1 MLKLFFFL
9 LLVGGLIYRRYQKNY
24 LLFLMFFLFLTI
36 TLRHKT
42 CFLDTYS
49 YVLDY
54 ELLASKTY
62 MSIYKFWNKDISF
75 WYISKVISS
84 FSKGNYTIWF
94 AFLAISYIIPLYL
107 LIKRYSKNYQ
117 ISLILF
123 CCLGF
128 GFFIMTGL
136 RQTLAMGCTMGALYF
151 LLKNQRKYYFL
162 LVVFGTLFH
171 KTAIVFLILY
181 PLIYLPIKRK
191 YTLLYI
197 LLGGIIYYLSIQ
209 YLPIIM
215 MSDFDYRFAVYV
227 ERDTSINYSGLI
239 RQIILFILSFIFL
252 GTERNNYF
260 NRVFLL
266 MSLVG
271 IFFQSMTNILP
282 EMFRVSM
289 YFSISNIFLLANAL
303 NAKRE
308 LPIIKY
314 AIIIVLTCYFI
325 TSKNA
330 GFQEE
335 YYFFFQNVP
344 ASVYNSL
351 NY

>member
-1 MLKLFFFL
+1 
-9 LLVGGLIYRRYQKNY
+9 
-24 LLFLMFFLFLTI
+24 
-36 TLRHKT
+36 
-42 CFLDTYS
+42 
-49 YVLDY
+49 
-54 ELLASKTY
+54 
-62 MSIYKFWNKDISF
+62 
-75 WYISKVISS
+75 
-84 FSKGNYTIWF
+84 
-94 AFLAISYIIPLYL
+94 
-107 LIKRYSKNYQ
+107 
-117 ISLILF
+117 
-123 CCLGF
+123 
-128 GFFIMTGL
+128 
-136 RQTLAMGCTMGALYF
+136 
-151 LLKNQRKYYFL
+151 
-162 LVVFGTLFH
+162 
-171 KTAIVFLILY
+171 
-181 PLIYLPIKRK
+181 
-191 YTLLYI
+191 
-197 LLGGIIYYLSIQ
+197 
-209 YLPIIM
+209 M
-215 MSDFDYRFAVYV
+215 MSDFDSRFADYV
-227 ERDTSINYSGLI
+227 ERDATINYSGLI
-239 RQIILFILSFIFL
+239 RQIILFILSIIFL
-252 GTERNNYF
+252 GTDRNNYL